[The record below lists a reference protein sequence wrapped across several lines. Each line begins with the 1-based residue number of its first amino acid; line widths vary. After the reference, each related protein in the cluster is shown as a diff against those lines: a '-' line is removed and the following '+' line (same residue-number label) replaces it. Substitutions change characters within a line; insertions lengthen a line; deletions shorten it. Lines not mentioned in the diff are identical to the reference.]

1 MEDLYRS
8 QFRLPYALFEQL
20 KAAADKS
27 GRSVN
32 AEVVARLADSFVE
45 SKALGGMVQRLA
57 DRLARPENRTELESL
72 LEIVYRLT
80 EEGSK
85 RDK

>member
-8 QFRLPYALFEQL
+8 QFRLPYSLFDQL

-32 AEVVARLADSFVE
+32 AEVVSRLTDSFVE
-45 SKALGGMVQRLA
+45 ERVIGGIVERLA
-57 DRLARPENRTELESL
+57 DRLARPENKSELEAL
-72 LEIVYRLT
+72 LEIIFRLT
-80 EEGSK
+80 EEGST

>member
-8 QFRLPYALFEQL
+8 QFRLPYPLFEQL
-20 KAAADKS
+20 KAAAEKS

-32 AEVVARLADSFVE
+32 AEVVARLADSFAE
-45 SKALGGMVQRLA
+45 SKAFSDIVQRLA
-57 DRLARPENRTELESL
+57 DRLTRPENRTELESL
-72 LEIVYRLT
+72 LEIIFRLT
-80 EEGSK
+80 EEGPK

>member
-8 QFRLPYALFEQL
+8 QFRLPYSLFDQL

-32 AEVVARLADSFVE
+32 AEVVARLTDSFTEGKVID
-45 SKALGGMVQRLA
+45 GMVERLA
-57 DRLARPENRTELESL
+57 DRLRRPENKSELEAL
-72 LEIVYRLT
+72 LEIIYQLT
-80 EEGSK
+80 EEGST

>member
-8 QFRLPYALFEQL
+8 QFRLPYTLFEQL
-20 KAAADKS
+20 KAAAEKS

-32 AEVVARLADSFVE
+32 AEVVARLADSFTE
-45 SKALGGMVQRLA
+45 SKAFGDIVQRLA
-57 DRLARPENRTELESL
+57 DRLTRPENRTELESL
-72 LEIVYRLT
+72 LEIIYRLT

-85 RDK
+85 QDK

>member
-45 SKALGGMVQRLA
+45 SKVLGDMVQRLA